1 MVTKNTITQFFLV
14 GLIGLALGGIA
25 YYTFYSFVRTWNFFA
40 DAEQNRNTGLAL
52 ALFFQFGQ
60 NVILY
65 LAAEARQK
73 GSKFLEKAFYIF
85 YAICCVIDA
94 GTNLSE
100 RTRIGQAG
108 NYDMVQWS
116 LMYFVDTA
124 IVFGEELCLDIGA
137 IFLREL
143 GKFIQYASGK
153 DIAILRLIGDQRS
166 SMGIERNV
174 PSFSAGAQQNQR
186 SNQQRDKQQNRPRLP

>member
-1 MVTKNTITQFFLV
+1 MQFFLV

-73 GSKFLEKAFYIF
+73 GSKFLEKAFYVF
-85 YAICCVIDA
+85 YVICCVIDA

-100 RTRIGQAG
+100 RTKIGNAA

-143 GKFIQYASGK
+143 GKFIQYAFGK
-153 DIAILRLIGDQRS
+153 DVAVLRLIGDQRS

-174 PSFSAGAQQNQR
+174 SSFNADTQQRSRNAQAQNQPR
-186 SNQQRDKQQNRPRLP
+186 DGKRRNNPSNLP

>member
-14 GLIGLALGGIA
+14 ALIGLALAGIA
-25 YYTFYSFVRTWNFFA
+25 YYTYYSFVRTWNFFA

-65 LAAEARQK
+65 LAAETRK
-73 GSKFLEKAFYIF
+73 SGNKLLEKAFYVF
-85 YAICCVIDA
+85 YVIACVIDA

-100 RTRIGQAG
+100 RTKIGKVA
-108 NYDMVQWS
+108 NYDSVQWI

-174 PSFSAGAQQNQR
+174 SSFTGNQ
-186 SNQQRDKQQNRPRLP
+186 SNQQRNNQQKNRTRLP